1 MDVDKD
7 MEKLSMSK
15 EKEKADIENMQ
26 DMEKMGEENKELK
39 CIVRSQG
46 EIIRNT
52 RKERV
57 QMHKERDLLI
67 EEKRKVELMVGELM
81 KAGYANKEKLMKIKF
96 VFDE

>member
-26 DMEKMGEENKELK
+26 DMKKMGEENKELK

-81 KAGYANKEKLMKIKF
+81 KAGHANKENLMKIKF